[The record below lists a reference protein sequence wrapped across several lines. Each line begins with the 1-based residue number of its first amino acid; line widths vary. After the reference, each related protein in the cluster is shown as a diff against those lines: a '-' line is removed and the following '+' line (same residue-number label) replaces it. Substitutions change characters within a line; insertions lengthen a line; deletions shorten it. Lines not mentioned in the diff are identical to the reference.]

1 MMPQVRKIE
10 VVETFHDLT
19 PYQRVMNIWAR
30 YTRLDDHQYSTGDS
44 HPQDVKEF
52 MRAAEAIDVMIDDL
66 PRHLWWA
73 VRRAHGICTAWNFPN
88 LNFEEAV
95 QKAEEI
101 LTPKMKNHV
110 DVRRHFN

>member
-1 MMPQVRKIE
+1 MPQQRTIA
-10 VVETFHDLT
+10 VVDTYHDQT
-19 PYQRVMNIWAR
+19 PYQRVMGIWAR
-30 YTRLDDHQYSTGDS
+30 YTRLDDLQYSTGDS

-52 MRAAEAIDVMIDDL
+52 MRAAVAIDTMIDDL

-73 VRRAHGICTAWNFPN
+73 VRKAHGICTAWNFPN

-110 DVRRHFN
+110 DVRRYFN